1 MDNNIGKL
9 FIKDREQ
16 EGQALRA
23 TQRNGSKR
31 NALGCAIRIGNRF
44 YLTGCFRDLGRQARI
59 AYIT

>member
-1 MDNNIGKL
+1 L

-16 EGQALRA
+16 KGQVLKA
-23 TQRNGSKR
+23 TQRNGNKG

-44 YLTGCFRDLGRQARI
+44 YLTGCFRDLWRQARI